1 MKGLELAERY
11 YYAVCAPMVAEKF
24 PRYSGRIAAGL
35 VGEGSE
41 CYGYDDELSQD
52 HDWGAAICL
61 WLTEEDYD
69 SFGRELEAA
78 VAELPVTFQGYSARP
93 ISSLGQG
100 RTGVLKIDSF
110 YAKFLGTS
118 SVPLTLAQWR
128 RIPEHHLAAA
138 TNGKV
143 FADPLGAFSAIRAA
157 LLADYYPE
165 DIRKKKLAARC
176 MTAAQAGQ
184 YNYPRVVGRGEF
196 VAAHL
201 AAAEFIRA
209 VSSMTYLLNRRYQP
223 FYKWL
228 HRGLKDLPFLGD
240 MIAALLTKLVTGG
253 AHLDEQVVYEYRS
266 SIIEDIC
273 LLLIAELRR
282 QGLTDSASSFLLDHG
297 MSIHSTIQD
306 PALRASNPWVE

>member
-11 YYAVCAPMVAEKF
+11 YYAVCAPMLQEKF
-24 PRYSGRIAAGL
+24 PCQLGRIAAGL

-52 HDWGAAICL
+52 HDWGAAVCL
-61 WLTEEDYD
+61 WLTADDYE
-69 SFGRELEAA
+69 SFGRELADA
-78 VAELPVTFQGYSARP
+78 LAELPSTFLGYPARRV
-93 ISSLGQG
+93 SSLGQG
-100 RTGVLKIDSF
+100 RTGVMSIDNF
-110 YAKFLGTS
+110 YRKFLGTS
-118 SVPLTLAQWR
+118 YVPSTLTQWR

-143 FADPLGAFSAIRAA
+143 FTDPLGDFSAIRAA
-157 LLADYYPE
+157 LLTDYYPA

-184 YNYPRVVGRGEF
+184 YNYPRVVKRNEF

-201 AAAEFIRA
+201 AATEFITA

-228 HRGLKDLPFLGD
+228 HRGMRDLPLLGET
-240 MIAALLTKLVTGG
+240 IAALLTKLVTGG
-253 AHLDEQVVYEYRS
+253 AHLDEQEAYEHRS
-266 SIIEDIC
+266 QIIEEIC
-273 LLLIAELRR
+273 LLLIAELCR
-282 QGLTDSASSFLLDHG
+282 QQLTDSTSSFLLDHG
-297 MSIHSTIQD
+297 MSIHGTIQD